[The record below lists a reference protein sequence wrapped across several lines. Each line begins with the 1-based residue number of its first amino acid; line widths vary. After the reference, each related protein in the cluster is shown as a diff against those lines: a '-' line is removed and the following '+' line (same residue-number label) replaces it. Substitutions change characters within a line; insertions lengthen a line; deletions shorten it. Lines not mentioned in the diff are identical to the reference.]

1 MMTDDMTWIVLA
13 VILVAAVAVCLCY
26 WHRDRNHQP
35 CKEIQEDEPN
45 KERVT
50 VTAFAKER
58 AARQVAERALLLKRQ
73 MTDNLSR
80 EIISSV
86 NAILGFSEMLALTG
100 DDEDG
105 RYLADHVLD
114 NSRRLSAMVGRIA
127 ELSHYELLERVDR
140 RGKVLVNLTCQQ
152 LLSGYE
158 HQVAKGVELQFET
171 SLPDDCIIHTNEE
184 CLEKILRH
192 LVGNAV
198 RHTSEGVISLSVTD
212 GGGREKITFSVT
224 DTGAGIPEKYR
235 KTVFEELPEM
245 GYDLKI
251 TGLGLMIARVLVRLL
266 GGVIYIDPSRQ
277 KGTRVVFD
285 ISTL

>member
-1 MMTDDMTWIVLA
+1 MMMTNDMIWILLA
-13 VILVAAVAVCLCY
+13 VLLVAAVAVCLCY
-26 WHRDRNHQP
+26 WHCDKSQRR
-35 CKEIQEDEPN
+35 CKEILEDESN
-45 KERVT
+45 KERST
-50 VTAFAKER
+50 ITAFARER
-58 AARQVAERALLLKRQ
+58 AVRQVAERALLLKRQ

-86 NAILGFSEMLALTG
+86 NAILGFSEMLTLTG

-105 RYLADHVLD
+105 RYLADHVLE
-114 NSRRLSAMVGRIA
+114 NSRRLSAMVGCIA
-127 ELSHYELLERVDR
+127 ELSHYELVERVDR

-152 LLSGYE
+152 LLNSFE
-158 HQVAKGVELQFET
+158 KQVAKGVELLFET

-184 CLEKILRH
+184 CLVKILRH

-198 RHTSEGVISLSVTD
+198 RHTSEGVITLSVT
-212 GGGREKITFSVT
+212 GGGEREKIIFSVT

-251 TGLGLMIARVLVRLL
+251 TGLSLMIARVLVRLL
-266 GGVIYIDPSRQ
+266 GGVIYIDPSCQ
-277 KGTRVVFD
+277 KGTRVIFD
-285 ISTL
+285 IEL